1 MIMKSGWVEE
11 IHTHCTLKLMWVQKR
26 KSYKG
31 FRDSHKSAV
40 LVSKAVQKGMRWS
53 KEQTETAFSFKVTI

>member
-1 MIMKSGWVEE
+1 MKSGWVDE

-31 FRDSHKSAV
+31 FRDSPKSAV
-40 LVSKAVQKGMRWS
+40 LDSKAVRKGMRWS